1 MTPAVLLLSKLR
13 NLQKTLGVS
22 RKAMIAYTIFSVI
35 LLLSFIFM
43 IVAFYDPCSGRV
55 IKKSL
60 CQLYEEGVVSG
71 KLCYPLCKENV
82 PIFSH
87 CIKQQSHVKEFF
99 WERHLIVKVNMA
111 PDQANMLDTILLEPW
126 EGISQEEFSMM
137 IDKHLTE
144 KLGPADHTAVLKRI
158 LTFGDF
164 NNNGVLTYGEARSL
178 WSLIQHREFLLML
191 LFKDNDAFPRIN
203 GTCGSVYAIEHVP
216 NDRLYNVKSNSW
228 LSLFLS
234 DAYHWQFP
242 AWKQRAKMSIG
253 MIELIMDIFEK
264 NDVNFY
270 MCNIFPKSFGYT
282 VTYDLKLMDVL
293 SVVPRF
299 HLKLE
304 MANRSCSDDRDC
316 EFSSACQTQCYLEVG
331 KCSSDLTLPNLKIVC
346 DLLMDYLLYGAP
358 EHISRDLERLL
369 QRCQRLDNRRLGA
382 QMEHALLLNDLRL
395 FIWAQIKYS

>member
-1 MTPAVLLLSKLR
+1 
-13 NLQKTLGVS
+13 
-22 RKAMIAYTIFSVI
+22 
-35 LLLSFIFM
+35 M
-43 IVAFYDPCSGRV
+43 IV
-55 IKKSL
+55 L
-60 CQLYEEGVVSG
+60 C
-71 KLCYPLCKENV
+71 KLCNLVFKINT
-82 PIFSH
+82 
-87 CIKQQSHVKEFF
+87 
-99 WERHLIVKVNMA
+99 
-111 PDQANMLDTILLEPW
+111 LDLSDW
-126 EGISQEEFSMM
+126 
-137 IDKHLTE
+137 K
-144 KLGPADHTAVLKRI
+144 TAVFL
-158 LTFGDF
+158 FSF
-164 NNNGVLTYGEARSL
+164 QLTYGEARSL

-228 LSLFLS
+228 LSLFHS
-234 DAYHWQFP
+234 DAYHWQ
-242 AWKQRAKMSIG
+242 KQRAKMSIG

>member
-1 MTPAVLLLSKLR
+1 MGRHFLIKETKKKKCDLCKPCLR
-13 NLQKTLGVS
+13 IWLNYQKTLGVS

-304 MANRSCSDDRDC
+304 MANRSCNDDRDYS
-316 EFSSACQTQCYLEVG
+316 FSLF
-331 KCSSDLTLPNLKIVC
+331 IVT
-346 DLLMDYLLYGAP
+346 AFP
-358 EHISRDLERLL
+358 V
-369 QRCQRLDNRRLGA
+369 A
-382 QMEHALLLNDLRL
+382 FFNDLPVESK
-395 FIWAQIKYS
+395 FSISAEF